1 MYLNK
6 ILMLRTVCK
15 KSLKDDQ
22 LGRIVRFPPPCKGNT
37 SQPAATRRVSPP
49 EQSPCKGSITIITF
63 SIGMLPFQGGVLLV
77 LTRRVAAGWLMLP
90 LKGREKLT
98 ILPDIKILMLMYGYR
113 LFAYRV

>member
-1 MYLNK
+1 MFSSALQGQHK
-6 ILMLRTVCK
+6 
-15 KSLKDDQ
+15 
-22 LGRIVRFPPPCKGNT
+22 
-37 SQPAATRRVSPP
+37 PARRNAAGKVQP